1 MLKLLRISY
10 IPPKIIPFIQ
20 QQFVEKKPTTFREAY
35 RLFFDNFIAIAD
47 AITFELNKLEDFEA
61 IEVVINH
68 TQLQEFWL
76 KENSQKTNLN
86 ALEILQEQV
95 NFYQPDVIL
104 VNTGLIQETEI
115 RAMAPKG
122 CFIMAWDGF
131 VKPLLQQN
139 KKYDLIL
146 TCLDSIQH
154 KFEKIGTKSALLP
167 FAFDPRVLNF
177 VDSTKTETC
186 TFSGSI
192 SAVHQSRL
200 NFLHKLTQS
209 GLDFN
214 LYLGNYDTGL
224 NPFSRTILREIIQ
237 NKNSRNLLKIFQLQA
252 NNNKGGWGLEMYKIL
267 ARSVSTL
274 NFHGDEVE
282 KACNIRLFEAT
293 GFGTCLVTD
302 NKPGLE
308 DFYNKDEEVLT
319 FDHIDDLIDK
329 LKYLENNPQIA
340 HQIGEAGKA
349 KVFSSHLWEHRV
361 QDLVS
366 IIHKHI

>member
-10 IPPKIIPFIQ
+10 IPPKIVPFIQ
-20 QQFVEKKPTTFREAY
+20 HQFVEKKPTTFREAY
-35 RLFFDNFIAIAD
+35 RLFFDNFIAISD

-86 ALEILQEQV
+86 ALEILHEQV

-154 KFEKIGTKSALLP
+154 KFEKIGTKSVLLP

-177 VDSTKTETC
+177 VNSTKTETC

-200 NFLHKLTQS
+200 NFLHKLTKS
-209 GLDFN
+209 GLNFN

-308 DFYNKDEEVLT
+308 DFYKKDEEVLT

-340 HQIGEAGKA
+340 HQICEAGKA
-349 KVFSSHLWEHRV
+349 NVFSSHLWEHRV